1 MKRSLAEKAVFIGR
15 FQPFHL
21 GHHKV
26 IEQYSQKYDL
36 GIVIGSAE
44 KSRTEK
50 NPLNA
55 EERQKIIQKCHPE
68 TDILLKEDHE
78 SDRKWIKDLEEMT
91 ETDTVISQNSLVKK
105 LVDKHTGM
113 EVEEQ
118 KLFDDDIYSGT
129 EIRRRM
135 RSGGEW
141 RYLVPDCAVQRI
153 DDLEDVIK
161 SSGTQY
167 EFEPGWKKENAF
179 HGTNEE

>member
-1 MKRSLAEKAVFIGR
+1 MTEKAVFIGR

-21 GHHKV
+21 GHQNV
-26 IEQYSQKYDL
+26 IEQYSDEYRL
-36 GIVIGSAE
+36 EIVIGSAE
-44 KSRTEK
+44 RSRTEK
-50 NPLNA
+50 NPLKA
-55 EERQKIIQKCHPE
+55 EERKKIIQECHPE
-68 TDILLKEDHE
+68 TDISRKEDHE

-91 ETDTVISQNSLVKK
+91 EADTVISQNSLVKK
-105 LVDKHTGM
+105 LVDKHTEM

-118 KLFDDDIYSGT
+118 QLYDEDIYSGT
-129 EIRRRM
+129 EIRRRI
-135 RSGGEW
+135 RSGEEW

-161 SSGTQY
+161 ASGTQY